1 MLRGVRKPYDLLHA
15 ELDGHLV
22 KEEEILFPAIKEIDA
37 FVTGKGERPF
47 VHCGSVA
54 NPIAQME
61 AEHENAGSAL
71 VDIRRETD
79 NYTLPADACQTFAA
93 FYEGMEALEADL
105 HEHIHLENNILFPK
119 SIKQETDAG
128 LGI

>member
-1 MLRGVRKPYDLLHA
+1 MLSGVRKFYDLLHA

-22 KEEEILFPAIKEIDA
+22 KEEEILFPAIKGIDA
-37 FVTGKGERPF
+37 FATGKGGRPV

-61 AEHENAGSAL
+61 AEHESAGSAL

-79 NYTLPADACQTFAA
+79 NYTLPSDACQTFAA

-119 SIKQETDAG
+119 SIQQEAEV
-128 LGI
+128 I